1 MNAEEF
7 AALTAAPNMGELIL
21 VLMAVLA
28 LVAVWDWS

>member
-1 MNAEEF
+1 MDAEEF

>member
-1 MNAEEF
+1 MDAEEF

-28 LVAVWDWS
+28 LVAEWDWS